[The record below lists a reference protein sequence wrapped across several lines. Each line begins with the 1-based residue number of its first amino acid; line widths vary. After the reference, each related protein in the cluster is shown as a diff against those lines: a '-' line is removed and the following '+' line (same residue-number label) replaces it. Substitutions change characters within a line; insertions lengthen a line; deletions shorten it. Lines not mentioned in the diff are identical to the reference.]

1 MSAHTGVMHRI
12 RIAVAS
18 RPDGFTARE
27 ITAELDI
34 AVDVAKHRIQSMRK
48 DAEIRALGRIAGSHE
63 KRYSATSKLL
73 DRIEREEA
81 RLAAKAR
88 WRNVSLVQQA
98 MAARTLLER
107 QWSEGLRAQ
116 PDFVSPL

>member
-27 ITAELDI
+27 ITAELGI

-48 DAEIRALGRIAGSHE
+48 DAEIRALGRVAGSHE

-81 RLAAKAR
+81 RQAARAR

-98 MAARTLLER
+98 LAARTLLER
-107 QWSEGLRAQ
+107 QWADTYSDGAL
-116 PDFVSPL
+116 

>member
-1 MSAHTGVMHRI
+1 MSIDTKVNHQI
-12 RIAVAS
+12 RLVIAS
-18 RPDGFTARE
+18 KPDGFTARE
-27 ITAELDI
+27 IMAELDI

-48 DAEIRALGRIAGSHE
+48 DGEIRALGTIPGSHE

-81 RLAAKAR
+81 MQAARAR

-98 MAARTLLER
+98 LAARTLLER
-107 QWSEGLRAQ
+107 HWAAGIQ
-116 PDFVSPL
+116 